1 MQFFVSRFQVSMLE
15 AISTFLLVF
24 ATYAISLVAYRIYL
38 HPLSKYPGPKLAA
51 GTQWYEFYFDVL
63 KRGRF
68 AWEIKRMHEK
78 YGPVVRINPHEIH
91 VSEPDF
97 YDELYAGPTKRRNKY
112 NWAYDLAMVEG
123 SAWTTL
129 DNDLHRRRRAP
140 LAPYFSLSAIR
151 QFDPVIREKLEILSR
166 KLEKCRDS
174 NKTVC
179 LDEAFVALATDI
191 ITQYAFG
198 VSQGLLEADEF
209 NPGWLKLLRG
219 TSEQSILTKHIPW
232 LVRGLRKIPVA
243 LLLWLRP
250 QVAEAVRF
258 SEDVRRSLD
267 NAISD
272 KNKRDSN
279 NIHPTIFHELL
290 NSDLPA
296 SERSPKR
303 LLAEGVVVVAAG
315 TLTSAHYLKTTAY
328 HILANPAVLKR
339 LQEELKTVMPN
350 PATLPPFQDLN
361 QLPYLNAVINEGFR
375 LSYGI
380 ITRLTRIAPT
390 EALHVPG
397 TNFTIPAGTPIGMS
411 SWLVHLNPS
420 LFPSPEEFR
429 PERWLEPGAERLKK
443 YLVNFSRGSR
453 ICIGRDLAKAEI
465 VYTLAL
471 LVRRWVGDGKE
482 RRGMR
487 LWETTRGDAEIER
500 DFFNPF
506 PALDSKGVRVVFE

>member
-1 MQFFVSRFQVSMLE
+1 MLSFVHPFQVSLLE
-15 AISTFLLVF
+15 AASTLLLVC
-24 ATYAISLVAYRIYL
+24 ATYAISLAVYRVYL

-51 GTQWYEFYFDVL
+51 ATQWYEFYFDVL

-68 AWEIKRMHEK
+68 AWEIKRMHDL
-78 YGPVVRINPHEIH
+78 YGPVVRINPHELH
-91 VSEPDF
+91 VSEPEF
-97 YDELYAGPTKRRNKY
+97 YDELYAGPTKKRNKY

-129 DNDLHRRRRAP
+129 DNDLHRKRRAP

-151 QFDPVIREKLEILSR
+151 QFDPVIREKLKILDQ

-174 NKTVC
+174 NKVIC
-179 LDEAFVALATDI
+179 LDDAFVALATDI

-219 TSEQSILTKHIPW
+219 TSEQSLLTKHVPW
-232 LVRGLRKIPVA
+232 LVRGLRRVPVA
-243 LLLWLRP
+243 LLLWLEP

-258 SEDVRRSLD
+258 SEDVQRSLD

-272 KNKRDSN
+272 KHKRDSHN
-279 NIHPTIFHELL
+279 VHPTIFHELL

-303 LLAEGVVVVAAG
+303 LLSEGLVVVAAG

-328 HILANPAVLKR
+328 HILANPAVLER
-339 LQEELKTVMPN
+339 LQEELETVMPD
-350 PATLPPFQDLN
+350 AEVLPPFQDLN
-361 QLPYLNAVINEGFR
+361 QLPYFNAVINEGFR
-375 LSYGI
+375 LTHGV

-397 TNFTIPAGTPIGMS
+397 TTFTIPAGTPTSMS
-411 SWLVHLNPS
+411 SWLVHLHPA
-420 LFPSPEEFR
+420 LFPSPDAFR

-443 YLVNFSRGSR
+443 HLVNFIKGSR
-453 ICIGRDLAKAEI
+453 VCLGKDLARAEI

-471 LVRRWVGDGKE
+471 LVRRWAARGREGM
-482 RRGMR
+482 GMR
-487 LWETTRGDAEIER
+487 LWETTRRDVEIER

-506 PALDSKGVRVVFE
+506 PALDSQGARVVFG